1 MSFQKIKKLVKESL
15 FRRWGVIAIGMIV
28 KNRTLAVIV
37 ILAIL
42 TGVVVGG
49 LGVDIYTTMSPVPT
63 ATTTQGAYLTYL
75 NSTEVY
81 LINSTLSYSG
91 NAIVINNTVRN
102 DYDREYYFA
111 ITGNLYTSGGEKIE
125 GTKYITDPPANGFVV
140 VHVLS
145 HSIESFEI
153 HFNYS
158 KQDIRNYDLFL
169 AYPPFDVPPP

>member
-1 MSFQKIKKLVKESL
+1 
-15 FRRWGVIAIGMIV
+15 V

-37 ILAIL
+37 VLSIL

-49 LGVDIYTTMSPVPT
+49 VGVDIYMTMRPAPT
-63 ATTTQGAYLTYL
+63 ATTTVEAYLTFL
-75 NSTEVY
+75 NGTEVY
-81 LINSTLSYSG
+81 LINSTLSYVGDST
-91 NAIVINNTVRN
+91 VINNTVRN

-111 ITGNLYTSGGEKIE
+111 ITGNLLTSGGEKIE
-125 GTKYITDPPANGFVV
+125 GAKYITDPPANGFVV